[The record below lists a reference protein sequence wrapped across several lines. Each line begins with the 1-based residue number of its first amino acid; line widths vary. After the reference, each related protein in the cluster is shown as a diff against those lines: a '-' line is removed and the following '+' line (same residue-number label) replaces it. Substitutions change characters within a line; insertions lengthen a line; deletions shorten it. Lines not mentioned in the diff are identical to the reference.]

1 MSDGKSRQR
10 LYQEANVAMGLCGQ
24 CGRDLETANLCPD
37 CADKNRIAAR
47 ERYRKKKGIPL
58 DAPLYY
64 RENWKANRQ
73 K

>member
-10 LYQEANVAMGLCGQ
+10 LYQDANVALGLCRQ
-24 CGRDLETANLCPD
+24 CGVVAETANLCPD

-47 ERYRKKKGIPL
+47 ERYRIKKGIPL